1 MACDGSSMVAAWLGV
16 AEVIRAH
23 RDELVRLDREIG
35 DGDHGENL
43 RRGFDV
49 VAERLAAMDAATP
62 GAVLKSVATTLI
74 STVGGAAG
82 PLFGT
87 ALLRAAKA
95 LGDRATL
102 DGTAVAEALAA
113 SSEGVIAR
121 GRAEI
126 GDKTMVDALVPAA
139 KAAESAAQ
147 RGDSASGVLAE
158 AARAATR
165 GAHDTV
171 ELVARKGR
179 ASYLGPRSAGHLDP
193 GARSTE
199 LILTSLAASAGSL
212 GEGS

>member
-1 MACDGSSMVAAWLGV
+1 MVAAWLGV